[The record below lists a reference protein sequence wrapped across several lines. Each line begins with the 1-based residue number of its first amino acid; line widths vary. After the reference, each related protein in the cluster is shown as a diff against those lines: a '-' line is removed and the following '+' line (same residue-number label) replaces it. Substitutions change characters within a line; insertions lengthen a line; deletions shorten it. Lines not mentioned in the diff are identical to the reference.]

1 MTWKPYE
8 PKPREPYAEAP
19 AIGSAASA
27 DFPRDKVVQIPRSDL
42 KALLTVDDCLKTTE
56 AQAACIRS
64 QQAEIARLND
74 LVAREVEN
82 ANRYAA
88 IGEEQRRQIDELR
101 HKVAEQQDEIKA
113 LKMSAAYAE
122 GHETRRGE
130 IIGQW
135 VPCSPE
141 LLRGGTD
148 CGSTPRRPGCSD
160 HSHDHFIVPGF
171 KVAAV
176 SEADLTD
183 DAPKE
188 PESILLEAHRLVHGD
203 RGADYGH
210 PLDNHGC
217 TAALWAAY
225 LERRFRLAPGT
236 LPLTARDVCWLN
248 IFQKGSRDANAPKR
262 DNLTDTA
269 GYAENAHMAADEQA
283 RRAKS

>member
-56 AQAACIRS
+56 AQAACIRG
-64 QQAEIARLND
+64 QQAEIDRLNG
-74 LVAREVEN
+74 LLGEQQR
-82 ANRYAA
+82 A
-88 IGEEQRRQIDELR
+88 IHQQRTELATERRTADGLASRIDTLNQIIER
-101 HKVAEQQDEIKA
+101 QQDEIKA

-122 GHETRRGE
+122 GHED
-130 IIGQW
+130 
-135 VPCSPE
+135 VSPS
-141 LLRGGTD
+141 LGT
-148 CGSTPRRPGCSD
+148 
-160 HSHDHFIVPGF
+160 V
-171 KVAAV
+171 
-176 SEADLTD
+176 DLTD

-210 PLDNHGC
+210 PLDNHGL
-217 TAALWAAY
+217 TAAFWSLYVDAQK
-225 LERRFRLAPGT
+225 RTGI
-236 LPLTARDVCWLN
+236 TARDVCWMN
-248 IFQKGSRDANAPKR
+248 ILQKCARDTHHPKR

-269 GYAENAHMAADEQA
+269 GYAENGQMIADEEK
-283 RRAKS
+283 RRGLA